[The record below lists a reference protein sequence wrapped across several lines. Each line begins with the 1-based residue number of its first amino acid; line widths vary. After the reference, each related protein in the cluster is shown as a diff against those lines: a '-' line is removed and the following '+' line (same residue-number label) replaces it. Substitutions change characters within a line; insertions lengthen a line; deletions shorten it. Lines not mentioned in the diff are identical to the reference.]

1 MFLDMLG
8 GHNGLEIVEII
19 FQYISF
25 SPSSLMLP
33 LDCLKFRSDKALKY
47 TACQTI
53 LASHEA
59 LLLNCPV
66 HEMNI
71 DYGEQQTKGRW
82 EPNRK
87 QGYRLRVLLEFLVS
101 LVIMMSF

>member
-8 GHNGLEIVEII
+8 GHNGLEIAEIVL
-19 FQYISF
+19 QDISI

-33 LDCLKFRSDKALKY
+33 SDCLRFRSDKALKY
-47 TACQTI
+47 TTCQAI
-53 LASHEA
+53 LASHKA

-71 DYGEQQTKGRW
+71 DYGEQQTRGRW

-87 QGYRLRVLLEFLVS
+87 QGYRLRILLEFLVS
-101 LVIMMSF
+101 LVIMVSF